1 MFDTLSSRATPQA
14 LFTISQIG
22 SFFLAVCLIVSGAAQ
37 TGQAQVLYGSIVGN
51 VTDSSGASVPGAIV
65 KVTQIE
71 TNESREVT
79 TNDSGA
85 FSLTTIH
92 TGTYNVS
99 VTKAG
104 FQSFAAENVGVTL
117 NSAVRVDATLQVGQQ
132 TQSVQVAAESALL
145 QTEKADVH
153 AEFNSKVLSDLP
165 QPTRSFEGVVALMPG
180 VSSPPSASSGG
191 TNNPGKSFQISADGE
206 SRSGVN
212 VLIDGISATNPWV
225 QYFATYSPSVEAIET
240 VNVTTA
246 GSGAEQALTNGA
258 SIGVQTKS
266 GTNDLHG
273 SLYEYNI
280 TDKFQARP
288 FFLPANQGIPK
299 LIENDLGG
307 TIGGRIIK
315 NKLFYFG
322 SYEGDFI
329 AQGSANSTITIPTD
343 AIRSGNLS
351 ASPTPIYDPATGS
364 YNAQGIP
371 IGRSV
376 FPGNIIPANRI
387 SSIAQ
392 KLVSLL
398 PEPNQPSASA
408 TAPANNYYA
417 NTPINNK
424 LQHIDTKYDWVA
436 SDKWKVNGRYGYQPY
451 NITQP
456 PIFGNILN
464 GGPNTDAFGHAI
476 AAAGSVTYVASPT
489 LVFDGTVGFTKAIQ
503 NLDPAGV
510 NQKLGSD
517 YLGIPGTNL
526 GTLPFA
532 GGMPQFS
539 ISNYTTYGYAYPPLQ
554 YNDPVFQYIAN
565 GTKIKGAHS
574 IRFGVNIERQHM
586 NHVET
591 APTAFSF
598 NGGATQCGP
607 NCASNP
613 SANAYNAYADFL
625 LGLPQSYSNSYEP
638 APLTLRTWEDSI
650 YVQDTWLVNKR
661 LTVSAGLRW
670 EYYPVPTR
678 EKGNIESFNFQTNQV
693 LLCGSGP
700 NNSTCGITVQKDLFA
715 PRIGIAY
722 RPSETF
728 VIRAGYSLSPE
739 QINMFRDGISTYPE
753 RLDYTANGLSSYD
766 PVGPLASGIP
776 SLPAPNVVNGAVAL
790 PPGSAPQAII
800 PQNSRFIR
808 GYTESENFTIEKEF
822 KHNWIAQAGYVGTL
836 TIHQHTRYN
845 INYGTLNGGTTSQPF
860 YQSNGV
866 SGSVVEILPYE
877 TQHYNSLQTQLQHRF
892 SNGFLLSVNYTRSK
906 LIGTCCD
913 DSGDGGPQIS
923 LPQYANLNRAI
934 LGADRPNAF
943 NASGVY
949 ELPFGKGK
957 QYLVNGIG
965 GAIVGGWHVQGVFL
979 HYSGAVFSASGGTA
993 LNTPGFT
1000 QRAQQVLP
1008 NVQYYG
1014 NEGPGQLYFNTAAF
1028 QAVTVPGAIGN
1039 AGYDTLRGPGLTNLD
1054 TSLFRDFR
1062 VKERFVLQFRAEAL
1076 NVSNTPHFSTPQ
1088 GSVTSPTFGQITSTT
1103 TISRLIDPRYL
1114 RLGLKIRF

>member
-1 MFDTLSSRATPQA
+1 MFEILSAAARSCRCFAKP
-14 LFTISQIG
+14 
-22 SFFLAVCLIVSGAAQ
+22 SFFALSICLLVIPSVQ
-37 TGQAQVLYGSIVGN
+37 TVQAQVLYGSIVGN
-51 VTDSSGASVPGAIV
+51 VTDASGASVPGAIV
-65 KVTQIE
+65 KATQLE
-71 TNESREVT
+71 TNESRETT
-79 TNDSGA
+79 TNTAGE
-85 FSLTTIH
+85 FSLTTLH
-92 TGTYNVS
+92 TGTYKVS
-99 VTKAG
+99 VEKTG
-104 FQSFAAENVGVTL
+104 FQNFTAENVALSL
-117 NSAVRVDATLQVGQQ
+117 NTVVRINAALQVGQQ
-132 TQSVQVAAESALL
+132 TQSVQVTAESALL
-145 QTEKADVH
+145 QTDKADVQ
-153 AEFNSKVLSDLP
+153 AAFNSKALSELP
-165 QPTRSFEGVVALMPG
+165 QPTRSFEGIVALMPG
-180 VSSPPSASSGG
+180 VSAPPSASSGG

-225 QYFATYSPSVEAIET
+225 QFYATYSPSAEAIET

-246 GSGAEQALTNGA
+246 GSGAEQAMTNGA
-258 SIGVQTKS
+258 SIAVQTKS
-266 GTNDLHG
+266 GTNELHG

-288 FFLPANQGIPK
+288 FFLPANQGLPK

-343 AIRSGNLS
+343 AIRSGNMS
-351 ASPTPIYDPATGS
+351 ASSTAIYDPASGT

-371 IGRSV
+371 TARSP
-376 FPGNIIPANRI
+376 FAGNIIPTNRI
-387 SSIAQ
+387 SPISQ
-392 KLVSLL
+392 KLVGLI
-398 PEPNQPSASA
+398 PEPNQANASA
-408 TAPANNYYA
+408 TGPANNYYA

-436 SDKWKVNGRYGYQPY
+436 SEKWKVSGRYGYQPY
-451 NITQP
+451 NIAQP
-456 PIFGNILN
+456 PIFGNTLN
-464 GGPNTDAFGHAI
+464 GGPNTDAFGHSV
-476 AAAGSVTYVASPT
+476 AAAGSVTYIASPT
-489 LVFDGTVGFTKAIQ
+489 LVFDGTIGFTKALQ
-503 NLDPAGV
+503 NLDPADV

-517 YLGIPGTNL
+517 FLGIPGTNL
-526 GTLPFA
+526 GSLPQA
-532 GGMPQFS
+532 GGLPQFA

-554 YNDPVFQYIAN
+554 YNDPVFQYVAN
-565 GTKIKGAHS
+565 GTKIKGPHS
-574 IRFGVNIERQHM
+574 IRFGVNIDRQHM
-586 NHVET
+586 NHIET
-591 APTAFSF
+591 APTSFSF

-607 NCASNP
+607 NCTSNP
-613 SANAYNAYADFL
+613 SANAYNSYADFL
-625 LGLPQSYSNSYEP
+625 LGLPQSYANSYEP
-638 APLTLRTWEDSI
+638 APLTLRTWEDSVYI
-650 YVQDTWLVNKR
+650 QDTWQVKKR

-678 EKGNIESFNFQTNQV
+678 ENGNIESFNFQTNQV
-693 LLCGSGP
+693 EICGTSP

-722 RPSETF
+722 RPSESF

-766 PVGPLASGIP
+766 PVGALASGIP
-776 SLPAPNVVNGAVAL
+776 LLPAPTIVSGAVAL

-808 GYTESENFTIEKEF
+808 GYTESENFTIQKDLG
-822 KHNWIAQAGYVGTL
+822 HGWIAQAGYVGTL

-860 YQSNGV
+860 YKSNGV
-866 SGSVVEILPYE
+866 SGSVVEILPFE
-877 TQHYNSLQTQLQHRF
+877 TQHYNSLQTSLNHRF
-892 SNGFLLSVNYTRSK
+892 SQGFLLSVNYTRSK
-906 LIGTCCD
+906 MIGTCCD
-913 DSGDGGPQIS
+913 DAGDGGPQIT
-923 LPQYANLNRAI
+923 LPQYTNLNRA
-934 LGADRPNAF
+934 LMTYDRPNAF
-943 NASGVY
+943 NTSAVY

-957 QYLVNGIG
+957 QFLNSGIG
-965 GAIVGGWHVQGVFL
+965 AAVIGGWHIQGVFT
-979 HYSGAVFSASGGTA
+979 HYSGAPFSASGGSA

-1008 NVQYYG
+1008 NVQYLG

-1028 QAVTVPGAIGN
+1028 SAVTAPGVIGN
-1039 AGYDTLRGPGLTNLD
+1039 VGYDTLRGPGLTNLD
-1054 TSLFRDFR
+1054 TSLFREFR
-1062 VKERFVLQFRAEAL
+1062 IKERLTLQFRAEAL
-1076 NVSNTPHFSTPQ
+1076 NLSNTPHFSTPQ

-1103 TISRLIDPRYL
+1103 TVSRLIDPRYL